1 MMMSPTVSRIAVVG
15 GGLMGITLA
24 YRLSEAGHAVTV
36 YERSSNL
43 GGLATALDFEGCSV
57 DRFYHTI
64 LSSDLSMQSLIEACE
79 LQDRLHFVATKQGFY
94 DDGTLYPFT
103 TPIDFL
109 RFPALNLF
117 QRFRFGLQIIA
128 ASFESDW
135 RKMEEVPVERW
146 LKRVSGEGVWRK
158 VWLPLLRAKF
168 DTLGTEIPA
177 TYIWARLR
185 RMLGTRKGVTSTEM
199 MCYLEGGYYALVK
212 AMIAVCEERGVAFC
226 TNTPIEEILIEDG
239 QVSGI
244 RTPEGVGSYDAVL
257 STLPS
262 DLFARLIPDAPQAYR
277 EMLLKQQYLGVL
289 CPILILKQ
297 PLTPYY
303 VVNISDATIQFTAV
317 VETTNL
323 IDPQY
328 VGGHHLVYL
337 PRYLAP
343 GSDLLNWSDER
354 VEQEWM
360 RQVRQMFPTFDDS
373 QVTAFLVQ
381 RASHV
386 EPLRPLGT
394 TKEIP
399 TMETPVRHLYL
410 ANTAMV
416 YPDLNN
422 GESVTMLAAKL
433 ADLVHEQMA
442 S

>member
-1 MMMSPTVSRIAVVG
+1 MSVAASRIAVVG

-24 YRLSEAGHAVTV
+24 YHLSAAGHTVTV
-36 YERSSNL
+36 YEASSNL

-64 LSSDLSMQSLIEACE
+64 LSSDLSMQRLIEACD

-94 DDGTLYPFT
+94 DEGTLYPFN
-103 TPIDFL
+103 TPIDFI
-109 RFPALNLF
+109 RFPALNIF

-128 ASFESDW
+128 ASFENDW
-135 RKMEEVPVERW
+135 RRMEEIPVERW
-146 LKRVSGEGVWRK
+146 LKRISGEGVWHK

-199 MCYLEGGYYALVK
+199 MCYLEGGYHALLK
-212 AMIAVCEERGVAFC
+212 AMIAISEERGVTFC
-226 TNTPIEEILIEDG
+226 TNTPVEEILIDKG
-239 QVSGI
+239 QACGI
-244 RTPEGVGSYDAVL
+244 RTADGTVPCELVL

-262 DLFARLIPDAPQAYR
+262 DVFARLIPGAPENYR
-277 EMLLKQQYLGVL
+277 QMLLKQQYLSVL
-289 CPILILKQ
+289 CPILILRHR
-297 PLTPYY
+297 LSPYY
-303 VVNISDATIQFTAV
+303 VVNISDASIQFTAV

-323 IDPQY
+323 IDPRY
-328 VGGHHLVYL
+328 VSDHHLVYL

-343 GSDLLNWSDER
+343 DSDMLTWSDER

-360 RQVRQMFPTFDDS
+360 RQVRQMFPDFDES

-381 RASHV
+381 RARHV

-394 TKEIP
+394 TDEIP
-399 TMETPVRHLYL
+399 TMETPVRCLYL
-410 ANTAMV
+410 VNTAMV

-422 GESVTMLAAKL
+422 GESVTTLAAEL
-433 ADLVHEQMA
+433 AAQIHAQM

>member
-1 MMMSPTVSRIAVVG
+1 MMTHATPYRIAVVG

-24 YRLSEAGHAVTV
+24 YRLSAAGHAVTV
-36 YERSSNL
+36 YERSPNL
-43 GGLATALDFEGCSV
+43 GGLATSLDFDGCSV

-64 LSSDLSMQSLIEACE
+64 LSSDLSMQSLIEACGV
-79 LQDRLHFVATKQGFY
+79 QDRLHFVATKQGFY
-94 DDGTLYPFT
+94 DDGTLHPFT

-109 RFPALNLF
+109 RFPALNLL

-135 RKMEEVPVERW
+135 RKMENVPVERW
-146 LKRVSGEGVWRK
+146 LKRISGEGVWRK

-199 MCYLEGGYYALVK
+199 MCYLEGGYYTLVK
-212 AMIAVCEERGVAFC
+212 ALIDTCEERGVTFC
-226 TNTPIEEILIEDG
+226 TNTPIEEILIDDG
-239 QVSGI
+239 QASGV
-244 RTPEGVGSYDAVL
+244 RTPEGAVPYDAVL
-257 STLPS
+257 GTLPS
-262 DLFARLIPDAPQAYR
+262 DIFAGLIPGAPQDYR
-277 EMLLKQQYLGVL
+277 ELLLKQQYLGVL

-328 VGGHHLVYL
+328 VNGHHLVYL

-343 GSDLLNWSDER
+343 GSDLLTWTDER

-360 RQVRQMFPTFDDS
+360 RQVRRMFPAFDES

-381 RASHV
+381 RARHV

-394 TKEIP
+394 THEIP
-399 TMETPVRHLYL
+399 TMETPVRRLYL

-422 GESVTMLAAKL
+422 GESVTTLATELAA
-433 ADLVHEQMA
+433 LVHEQL